1 MNDTTLRALAENLAH
16 QAVHGEPDPMVKAA
30 LGMDDIKT
38 HLSGVMANPAAR
50 NALLG
55 AGAGGLVGLLTADPE
70 ERKEKALQYAL
81 LGGLGAGGLTLGAN
95 MLGKATAPPPKAI
108 QAPIKS
114 TLGPIAK
121 GVGVG
126 AGALG
131 FATAAGY
138 APIAAKQINRTA
150 VRGALQAGKALKKT
164 LPAARPAIKSVLR
177 GSGQVAANFG
187 KLPTAGK
194 IGVPAAGALL
204 MYSLLNRGNR

>member
-114 TLGPIAK
+114 KLGPVMTK
-121 GVGVG
+121 GVGPA
-126 AGALG
+126 AGAAAAL
-131 FATAAGY
+131 AAAGY
-138 APIAAKQINRTA
+138 APIAARQAGPALR
-150 VRGALQAGKALKKT
+150 RGAMSAAWKI
-164 LPAARPAIKSVLR
+164 PALR
-177 GSGQVAANFG
+177 GPVISALRSKIPGEMAKNIGGLSRAS
-187 KLPTAGK
+187 K